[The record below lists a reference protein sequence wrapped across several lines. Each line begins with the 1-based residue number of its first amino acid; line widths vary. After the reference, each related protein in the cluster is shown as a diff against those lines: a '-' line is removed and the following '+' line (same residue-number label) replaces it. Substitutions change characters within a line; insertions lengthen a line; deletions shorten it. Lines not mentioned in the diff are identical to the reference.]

1 MCCKKA
7 NQNMKLNLKSL
18 LLAIAV
24 SAVVSASGNS
34 SSWSGEPYKSFW
46 NNWGIAFNGG
56 VTSYFGDLSIYDSD
70 PANKL
75 KHESKPAFGVLLT
88 KYFRDDIGLSG
99 QMLYGGLKGRY
110 NEKLSF
116 DTDFIEY
123 NVQLRVDL
131 LNLILRRNNTGIG
144 LVAFGGIGHLIFNSV
159 KTTFVEGR
167 MKTDAHR
174 ASSPEFV
181 YFAGGGVNYN
191 ISDRFSV
198 NIDASVRQAQNDRI
212 DNEVRKDNYDFYT
225 LVNVG
230 VTYHFHR
237 LFGATK
243 KGNLY
248 RSGVR
253 MANR

>member
-1 MCCKKA
+1 MRT
-7 NQNMKLNLKSL
+7 NLKIL
-18 LLAIAV
+18 LLTIAV
-24 SAVVSASGNS
+24 TATMTVSGNFS
-34 SSWSGEPYKSFW
+34 NWSGEPSKSFW
-46 NNWGIAFNGG
+46 NNWGVAFNGG

-75 KHESKPAFGVLLT
+75 KHESKPAFGVMLT

-99 QMLYGGLKGRY
+99 QMLYGGLKGQY
-110 NEKLSF
+110 NDYLSF

-159 KTTFVEGR
+159 KKTYVEGSF
-167 MKTDAHR
+167 KTDTHR

-181 YFAGGGVNYN
+181 YFLGGGVNYN
-191 ISDRFSV
+191 INERFSV
-198 NIDASVRQAQNDRI
+198 NIDAAVRQAQNDRI

-225 LVNVG
+225 FVNVG
-230 VTYHFHR
+230 ITYHLHR
-237 LFGATK
+237 LFGPTK

>member
-1 MCCKKA
+1 MRTNPKILF
-7 NQNMKLNLKSL
+7 M
-18 LLAIAV
+18 AIAV
-24 SAVVSASGNS
+24 TAAMSASGNF
-34 SSWSGEPYKSFW
+34 SSWSGEPSKSFW

-88 KYFRDDIGLSG
+88 KYFGDDIGLSG
-99 QMLYGGLKGRY
+99 QMLYGGLKGQY
-110 NEKLSF
+110 NENLSF

-131 LNLILRRNNTGIG
+131 LNLVLRRNNTGIG

-159 KTTFVEGR
+159 KKTYIEGNL
-167 MKTDAHR
+167 KTDAHR

-181 YFAGGGVNYN
+181 YFVGGGLNYS

-198 NIDASVRQAQNDRI
+198 NIDAAVRQAQNDRI

-225 LVNVG
+225 FINFG
-230 VTYHFHR
+230 VTYHIHR
-237 LFGATK
+237 LFGPTK
-243 KGNLY
+243 KGNIY